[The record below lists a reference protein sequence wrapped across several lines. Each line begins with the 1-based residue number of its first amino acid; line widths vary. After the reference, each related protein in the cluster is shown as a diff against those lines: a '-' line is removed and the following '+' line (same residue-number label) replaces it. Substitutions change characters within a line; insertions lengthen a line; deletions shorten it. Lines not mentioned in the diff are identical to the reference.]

1 MMTLFCKDCNVA
13 LCSRCFALKHI
24 GHKVEH
30 IKEYFDFVLENMKES
45 LKTKEEITNDV
56 RSSFK
61 NCEDV
66 MRNTEFKASELKK
79 EIQQRGEIIKRDVD
93 SIVDKLIQNVDE
105 ELDRQR
111 KQAADVRKEL
121 KIMEADLN
129 TQIETLKEKFKKL
142 NYENVVETFSPIED
156 KNKSIPKYCGNFNVS
171 LYSEVNEQILNL
183 QKIVGNL
190 TKGLFWNIFVI
201 L

>member
-1 MMTLFCKDCNVA
+1 MVNLYCKDCNVA
-13 LCSRCFALKHI
+13 LCSRCFALKHKA
-24 GHKVEH
+24 HKVEH
-30 IKEYFDFVLENMKES
+30 IKEYFDFVFENMKES

-66 MRNTEFKASELKK
+66 MRNIELKASELKK
-79 EIQQRGEIIKRDVD
+79 EIQQRSEIVKRDVD

-111 KQAADVRKEL
+111 KQTAAVMEEL
-121 KIMEADLN
+121 KIMESVLNAQIKTFKEKLIDLN
-129 TQIETLKEKFKKL
+129 YKNMFETYF
-142 NYENVVETFSPIED
+142 PIENNI
-156 KNKSIPKYCGNFNVS
+156 KIIPKYFGDFDVS
-171 LYSEVNEQILNL
+171 LYCNDTKRIVNLEKMIGTLN
-183 QKIVGNL
+183 
-190 TKGLFWNIFVI
+190 KGL